1 MNSKCDV
8 LPAHKDLVPKE
19 NKIKVVWLK
28 ESLNIFGLEL
38 PLYLESYLLE
48 YWKFA
53 IQAKFVV
60 DSEQLIF

>member
-1 MNSKCDV
+1 V
-8 LPAHKDLVPKE
+8 LPAHKDLEPKE

-28 ESLNIFGLEL
+28 ESLNVFGLEL
-38 PLYLESYLLE
+38 TLYLERYLE